1 MKLSKPIFTYTDKN
15 DSFIKATFIKTIEYF
30 TGRGALHQSY
40 LVAQRLMA
48 KHNTS
53 FWKAAI
59 EALKISLQYDQDQL
73 LKIPK
78 KGPLVVVANHPF
90 GVIDGIIIG
99 HLINKVRSD
108 FKIMTN
114 SMLCQAEDLAPFLL
128 PIDFAPT
135 KEAQLQNLNARSS
148 AKKQVT
154 EGKALILFPA
164 GAVATTKGFTFKA
177 VDAPW
182 QVFTAEL
189 IHSGN
194 ATVVPLYFHGQN
206 SIIFQWISQISL
218 TLRLALLIYE
228 ASNKIGTCKKISIGN
243 PIPYHEISFMKKRRV
258 LVDYL
263 RAQTLLLSK
272 SKRAIQK
279 ELVTK

>member
-1 MKLSKPIFTYTDKN
+1 MKLNNPIFTYTDQN
-15 DSFIKATFIKTIEYF
+15 DGLIKATIIKTIEYF

-40 LVAQRLMA
+40 LEAQKLMVQQGA
-48 KHNTS
+48 S
-53 FWKAAI
+53 FWEAAI
-59 EALKISLQYDQDQL
+59 EALKLTLQYDFDQL
-73 LKIPK
+73 QNIPK
-78 KGPLVVVANHPF
+78 TGPLVVVANHPF

-99 HLINKVRSD
+99 HLINKVRPD

-114 SMLCQAEDLAPFLL
+114 SMLCQAEDLAPYLL

-135 KEAQLQNLNARSS
+135 KEARLQNLNSRKE

-154 EGKALILFPA
+154 SGKTLILFPA
-164 GAVATTKGFTFKA
+164 GAVSTTKGFTLKA

-206 SIIFQWISQISL
+206 SLVFQWVSQISL

-228 ASNKIGTCKKISIGN
+228 ASNKIGTYKQITIGN
-243 PIPYHEISFMKKRRV
+243 PIQYHEIASLKNRKA
-258 LVDYL
+258 LVHYL
-263 RAQTLLLSK
+263 REQTFLLSQP
-272 SKRAIQK
+272 KREFQK
-279 ELVTK
+279 V